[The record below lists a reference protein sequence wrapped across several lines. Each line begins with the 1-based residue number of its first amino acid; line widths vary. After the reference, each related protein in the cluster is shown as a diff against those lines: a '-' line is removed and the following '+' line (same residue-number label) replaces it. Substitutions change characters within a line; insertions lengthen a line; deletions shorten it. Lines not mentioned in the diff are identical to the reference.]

1 MILFSFFT
9 QCCHCYAIVC
19 VWECLRVFEC
29 SMVTSKMYVC
39 ACMCVC
45 NWVCTIVKLFDLAN
59 TMAFISLNYAD
70 KGTIFFWIKSFFR
83 SQGRRVR
90 ERVRKR
96 KRKNMPNAQTHI
108 SSVRFVIAF
117 VHWEYIRMDDIMLSR
132 KNKRK
137 KNTRNINCLSMKWD
151 HNGL

>member
-1 MILFSFFT
+1 MRLCVFES
-9 QCCHCYAIVC
+9 
-19 VWECLRVFEC
+19 VWECLNVQW
-29 SMVTSKMYVC
+29 SHQK
-39 ACMCVC
+39 CMCVC

-90 ERVRKR
+90 ERVGKR

-137 KNTRNINCLSMKWD
+137 KKHKKHKLLIDEMRP
-151 HNGL
+151 